1 MCNRYLVE
9 LYATVSLN
17 NLLFTACW
25 TSFRALALLFMNV
38 SATHNIH
45 SPRPAAQVT
54 LSAIRVLEVR
64 HSSDL
69 PPCREPVGAEQQA
82 RLVKSSATYLK
93 SFADAFVIDLR
104 LVTLPQLIHDNW
116 AGILHS
122 VSRLAASFVDRDM
135 KRDYTLMQAA
145 KMSLYILRS
154 CLLCRQAAADAVC
167 LAFGRFGP
175 NFAMQHLCKSQTCQQ
190 TGNSKVKLRQF
201 A

>member
-1 MCNRYLVE
+1 MHYTYLVE
-9 LYATVSLN
+9 LYA
-17 NLLFTACW
+17 
-25 TSFRALALLFMNV
+25 SFRALALLFMLV
-38 SATHNIH
+38 SATQNIH
-45 SPRPAAQVT
+45 SIRPAAEVT

-69 PPCREPVGAEQQA
+69 PPCREPVAQQQA
-82 RLVKSSATYLK
+82 RLVKSPATHLK

-135 KRDYTLMQAA
+135 KRDYTLIEAA
-145 KMSLYILRS
+145 KLSLYIPRS
-154 CLLCRQAAADAVC
+154 CLLCRLAAADAVC
-167 LAFGRFGP
+167 LAFGRFNP
-175 NFAMQHLCKSQTCQQ
+175 SFAMQHLCKSQKCQQ
-190 TGNSKVKLRQF
+190 AGNSKVKLKQF